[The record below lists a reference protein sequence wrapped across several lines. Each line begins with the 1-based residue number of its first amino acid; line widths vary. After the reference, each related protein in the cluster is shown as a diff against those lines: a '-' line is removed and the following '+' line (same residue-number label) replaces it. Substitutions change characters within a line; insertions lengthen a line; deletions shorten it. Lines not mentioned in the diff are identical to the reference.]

1 MQQRGILDLD
11 GEIFVSSN
19 VEMQLDMMLT
29 SFSENFLELLIPH
42 KGSAASAT
50 GCNLR
55 TVHEVVQNSLSTA
68 LL

>member
-11 GEIFVSSN
+11 GETFVSSS

-42 KGSAASAT
+42 KGY
-50 GCNLR
+50 
-55 TVHEVVQNSLSTA
+55 VQYMKLYRIVCPQLSWDVRV
-68 LL
+68 